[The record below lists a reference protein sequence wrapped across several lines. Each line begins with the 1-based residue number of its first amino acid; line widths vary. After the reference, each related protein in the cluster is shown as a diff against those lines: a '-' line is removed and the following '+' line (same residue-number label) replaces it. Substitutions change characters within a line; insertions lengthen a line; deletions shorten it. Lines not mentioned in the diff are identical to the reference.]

1 MKWNGSIE
9 AESMSPQSAVMCN
22 RFENERSAAELARII
37 PYPLR
42 VADEAMAW
50 EPLAHQAPQT
60 IGLCVVQQDHEWVM
74 RTATWSFLRPP
85 SPSRGKT
92 ANALPTKE
100 PKPTPVF
107 NTRSDRC
114 PPEMLPPAYRYE
126 APPFPS
132 PFWRGLSF
140 CWLPVT
146 AWLECPQPKTWIRM
160 HLHGTPFLL
169 AGVCGERDGRFRMS
183 MTMTEVPK
191 SLAAIRAGHTRMP
204 LAFSLDAIA
213 EANPQPIHS
222 LIEVADA

>member
-1 MKWNGSIE
+1 MKCRRSIE
-9 AESMSPQSAVMCN
+9 RAEPTDQNHDMCN
-22 RFENERSAAELARII
+22 RYENERSAADLARII

-42 VADEAMAW
+42 VTDEAMAW

-60 IGLCVVQQDHEWVM
+60 IGLCLVQQDREWVM
-74 RTATWSFLRPP
+74 RTSTWSFLRPA
-85 SPSRGKT
+85 SPARGPAT
-92 ANALPTKE
+92 TRPAKE

-114 PPEMLPPAYRYE
+114 PPELLPSAYRHE
-126 APPFPS
+126 APPIPS

-160 HLHGTPFLL
+160 HLHGNPFLL

-183 MTMTEVPK
+183 MTMTEVPE
-191 SLAAIRAGHTRMP
+191 SLGAIRAGHTRMP
-204 LAFSLDAIA
+204 LAFSLDAIG

-222 LIEVADA
+222 LIEVTGA